1 MRLLSP
7 PHIFSIVALL
17 LAGVSPLAAQQ
28 KAVDFKRDVR
38 PILSDKCFACHG
50 PDEKSREGGLR
61 LDQRAGAFGT
71 ADSEEP
77 VIIPGDVDKSLL
89 IQRISSDDENE
100 RMPPPDHGK
109 PLTAAEIEL
118 LKRWV
123 ANGAKW
129 EDHWSFVVPTKPEV
143 PQVAGM
149 DPGKSEID
157 AFIRQRLADEGLK
170 FSPRA
175 DKRTLIRR
183 VTLDLTGLPP
193 TPEEVDAFLADE
205 SPNAFEKVVDRLLSS
220 ERYGEHM
227 GRFWLDAARYGD
239 THGLH
244 LDNYR
249 EMWPYRDWVVSA
261 FNRNLPYDE
270 FVIEQIAGDLL
281 ENATD
286 DQRIAS
292 GFNRCHVTTS
302 EGGSIAEEV
311 YTRNVVDRVVTTG
324 TVMLGLTFDCTRCH
338 DHKFDPFTMKEF
350 YGLFAYFNS
359 LDRNPLDGNAKDPA
373 PIMKV
378 PSPEQAQQLAAFD
391 AELKDMKQ
399 RMQGEWPKVDA
410 AQRIWMEEL
419 HAALVSQEPAA
430 GKAQWE
436 VLPPVSSV
444 SQGGATLTLQEDQ
457 SVLASGENPAKEVY
471 EFVLELGEGT
481 WETVRLEGLTHPSL
495 TEGGHGRSSNS
506 NVVLTGF
513 EAYSANSEGTE
524 EWQRVGIDQAWADHE
539 QSNGDFKIANA
550 IDDKPDT
557 GWATAGYEK
566 KENRTAL
573 FHLKS
578 PVQGPTKLKVVVR
591 HESKYAQHQ
600 FGRVRLS
607 VSHQNQLP
615 INLPE
620 EIRNLLKGD
629 LAAMNAEQLGKLRTH
644 YREKVTSDTEFIQ
657 LRDALAKKQKE
668 RDTLNGQIPTTLIS
682 SELPEP
688 KPSFLLTRGEY
699 DQKGDQV
706 ERRVPAVL
714 SPFKEEWPNDRLGF
728 AYWLTDSSNP
738 LTSRV
743 AVNRFW
749 QQVFGTGLVKT
760 SEDFGSQGEPPSH
773 PELLDWLAVTFQ
785 EDGWDVKRF
794 MKRLVMSDTYQQS
807 SAVTPEVLEKD
818 PKNRLLAHGPRFR
831 LDAEVLRDQA
841 LFVSDMLVEKLGGPS
856 VKPPQPDGLWLAVG
870 YSGSNTVRF
879 TPDKGPEKV
888 HRRTLYT
895 FYKRTAPPPQ
905 MTTFDGPSRE
915 ACTVRRERT
924 NTPLQSL
931 LMFNDPQFVE
941 AARGLAQRAL
951 EHVDGNE
958 DRLSYMFL
966 LVTGRNPTDQ
976 ERAELSAGFSADL
989 AHYQAHAE
997 AAGELL
1003 KIGEFPLPTEY
1014 DAAELAALTMSANLM
1029 LNLDEVV
1036 SKN

>member
-1 MRLLSP
+1 M
-7 PHIFSIVALL
+7 
-17 LAGVSPLAAQQ
+17 Q
-28 KAVDFKRDVR
+28 
-38 PILSDKCFACHG
+38 
-50 PDEKSREGGLR
+50 
-61 LDQRAGAFGT
+61 
-71 ADSEEP
+71 
-77 VIIPGDVDKSLL
+77 
-89 IQRISSDDENE
+89 
-100 RMPPPDHGK
+100 
-109 PLTAAEIEL
+109 
-118 LKRWV
+118 
-123 ANGAKW
+123 
-129 EDHWSFVVPTKPEV
+129 
-143 PQVAGM
+143 
-149 DPGKSEID
+149 
-157 AFIRQRLADEGLK
+157 
-170 FSPRA
+170 
-175 DKRTLIRR
+175 
-183 VTLDLTGLPP
+183 
-193 TPEEVDAFLADE
+193 
-205 SPNAFEKVVDRLLSS
+205 
-220 ERYGEHM
+220 
-227 GRFWLDAARYGD
+227 
-239 THGLH
+239 
-244 LDNYR
+244 
-249 EMWPYRDWVVSA
+249 
-261 FNRNLPYDE
+261 
-270 FVIEQIAGDLL
+270 
-281 ENATD
+281 
-286 DQRIAS
+286 
-292 GFNRCHVTTS
+292 
-302 EGGSIAEEV
+302 
-311 YTRNVVDRVVTTG
+311 
-324 TVMLGLTFDCTRCH
+324 
-338 DHKFDPFTMKEF
+338 
-350 YGLFAYFNS
+350 
-359 LDRNPLDGNAKDPA
+359 
-373 PIMKV
+373 V

-399 RMQGEWPKVDA
+399 RMQGEWPEVDA
-410 AQRIWMEEL
+410 AQQTWMEEL
-419 HAALVSQEPAA
+419 HTALASQQPAE
-430 GKAQWE
+430 GKEQWE
-436 VLPPVSSV
+436 ILSPVSSV

-457 SVLASGENPAKEVY
+457 SILASGENPAKEVY
-471 EFVLELGEGT
+471 EFVLELGDGT

-513 EAYSANSEGTE
+513 EAYSSASEGTE

-578 PVQGPTKLKVVVR
+578 PVQGPTKLKVVLR
-591 HESKYAQHQ
+591 HESKYGQHQ

-620 EIRNLLKGD
+620 EIRNLLKGE
-629 LAAMNAEQLGKLRTH
+629 LAALNPEQLGKLRTH
-644 YREKVTSDTEFIQ
+644 YREQVTSDAEYIQ
-657 LRDALAKKQKE
+657 LREALANKQKE
-668 RDTLNGQIPTTLIS
+668 RDALNGKIPTTLIS

-699 DQKGDQV
+699 DQQGDQV
-706 ERRVPAVL
+706 ERSVPAVL
-714 SPFKEEWPNDRLGF
+714 SPFKEEWPNNRLGF

-749 QQVFGTGLVKT
+749 QQLFGTGLVKT

-785 EDGWDVKRF
+785 EDGWDVKHF

-841 LFVSDMLVEKLGGPS
+841 LFAGGIMVEKLGGPS
-856 VKPPQPDGLWLAVG
+856 VKPPQPEGLWLAVG

-941 AARGLAQRAL
+941 AARGLAQRSSS
-951 EHVDGNE
+951 HVKGNDE
-958 DRLSYMFL
+958 RLAYMFL
-966 LVTGRNPTDQ
+966 LVTGRNPSEP
-976 ERAELSAGFSADL
+976 ERAELSAGFLADL
-989 AHYQAHAE
+989 AHYQAHAD

-1003 KIGEFPLPTEY
+1003 KIGEFPLPAEY